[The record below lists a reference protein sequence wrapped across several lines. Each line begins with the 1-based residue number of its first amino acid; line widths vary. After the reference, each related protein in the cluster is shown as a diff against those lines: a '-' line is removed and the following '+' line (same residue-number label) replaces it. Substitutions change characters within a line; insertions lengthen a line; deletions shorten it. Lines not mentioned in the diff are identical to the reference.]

1 MLCRQNC
8 GSVGQ
13 SDGGRVGRQEV
24 GTAAAAAVAEGRA
37 PTAAQ
42 VGDQEERAAAHIHR
56 TYDAPFTR
64 LGSAAGAIMGLG
76 ACVCRVKLCHIVDIT
91 DVVNAGGVIINQLMQ
106 ALKL

>member
-1 MLCRQNC
+1 MAG
-8 GSVGQ
+8 GSVGRRWALQ
-13 SDGGRVGRQEV
+13 PLLLLQKGGRPLPPRWGTKRKGRQRTSI
-24 GTAAAAAVAEGRA
+24 GPATLPSLAA
-37 PTAAQ
+37 
-42 VGDQEERAAAHIHR
+42 
-56 TYDAPFTR
+56 TR